1 MFYYISGKV
10 AHLSQG
16 TAVIDAGGVGY
27 EITISDNTLSRLR
40 AEASDKA
47 LLYTHFHVRED
58 AQELFGFY
66 SLEEKSLFEH
76 LISVSGVG
84 PKVAMSILSTLSPE
98 KLIYAIVSDDAKSI
112 SASPGIGLRTAQKI
126 ILEIKDKLKKDGF
139 SESAEPVSAAAMS
152 APTNAVA
159 EALEALASL
168 GYSRSEAM
176 SALRIEGRDSMSVE
190 ELIRHGLK
198 NLTK

>member
-1 MFYYISGKV
+1 MYYYISGKV

-16 TAVIDAGGVGY
+16 IAVIDAGGVGY
-27 EITISDNTLSRLR
+27 EITISDNTLARLR

-58 AQELFGFY
+58 AQELFGFH

-98 KLIYAIVSDDAKSI
+98 KLILAIVSDDAKSI

-126 ILEIKDKLKKDGF
+126 ILEIKDKLKKEGF
-139 SESAEPVSAAAMS
+139 SDSSEPLTENLSATPS
-152 APTNAVA
+152 NNVA
-159 EALEALASL
+159 EALEALSSL

-176 SALRIEGRDSMSVE
+176 SALRFDGRDSMSVE
-190 ELIRHGLK
+190 ELIRRGLK